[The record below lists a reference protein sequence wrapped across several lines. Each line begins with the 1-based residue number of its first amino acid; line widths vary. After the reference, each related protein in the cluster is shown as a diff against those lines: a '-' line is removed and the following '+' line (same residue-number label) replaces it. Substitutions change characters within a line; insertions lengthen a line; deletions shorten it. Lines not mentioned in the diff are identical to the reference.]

1 LADAVGFIVFRTTFL
16 VARFAL
22 ADFFAIDST
31 VPRSH
36 SNKFAKKCG
45 G

>member
-1 LADAVGFIVFRTTFL
+1 
-16 VARFAL
+16 VARFAF

-36 SNKFAKKCG
+36 SNKFAEKCG
-45 G
+45 E